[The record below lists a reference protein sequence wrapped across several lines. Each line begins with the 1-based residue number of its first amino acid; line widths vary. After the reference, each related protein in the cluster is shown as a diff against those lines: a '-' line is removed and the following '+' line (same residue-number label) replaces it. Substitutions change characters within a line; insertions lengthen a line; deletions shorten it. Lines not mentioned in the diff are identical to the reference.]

1 MDEDESMDEKV
12 KLSEDDMRA
21 VIRQLTSDYCDDAI
35 STEDFRSLELL
46 VAENPAAR
54 REYLHLM
61 KIHAEMVTQGKQHNN
76 IGNESPVE
84 KAIELAQSRKASSNE
99 STALTRSM
107 MLLFVAIAASLM
119 FLAAFNFTRPQSGQD
134 MPSIATNSKQGE
146 HAPNEYDNTDQLA
159 ELTTQAFGKIVAT
172 SEQARLFVGGVQV
185 DSNAEVPLLPGQE
198 ICLAGGTAEI
208 HFDNGIRSA
217 LQAPAI
223 LVPESSMLVHVSE
236 GNFTSTVSKAGIGFT
251 VTTPE
256 ARVIDLGTSFGVL
269 AKLGG
274 TTQVVVFE
282 GEVDVMALDGA
293 TSSEDGLSGDGE
305 LLRLKMGDGV
315 NLFSDGSIK
324 PVVSFSSADYQMPG
338 SLDTSE
344 RLLVDE
350 DLRRHSPIASVYD
363 SLDRVPGRYARYEI
377 VVGGMREDV
386 IAFADRRNHQWNG
399 ADESGMPEYLVG
411 GDYVKMI
418 NDVRY
423 IKDYRLYI
431 TIDRPTS
438 LYILADDR
446 AKPPK
451 WLTDQ
456 FVDTGDN
463 VGMDEGPHF
472 NNSGTVLQ
480 RDLPGKGPG
489 VSIDHLHS
497 VWVKDIDSPCTIEC
511 GAMLNVEQEFSAEN
525 NYNQAAYNHVLYG
538 IVAAPK

>member
-1 MDEDESMDEKV
+1 MDEK
-12 KLSEDDMRA
+12 KRLGEDDMRA

-61 KIHAEMVTQGKQHNN
+61 KIHAEMVTQGRQRNN
-76 IGNESPVE
+76 LGNESSVE
-84 KAIELAQSRKASSNE
+84 KAIELARSRQVTSAKSAVWV
-99 STALTRSM
+99 RPM
-107 MLLFVAIAASLM
+107 MLLSVAIAASLM
-119 FLAAFNFTRPQSGQD
+119 LLAALNFTHPRNEKDTSSVADSQ
-134 MPSIATNSKQGE
+134 QGSRILQ
-146 HAPNEYDNTDQLA
+146 APGEAGPLA
-159 ELTTQAFGKIVAT
+159 ELPSQAIGKIVTT
-172 SEQARLFVGGVQV
+172 SELCRLFVGGVQV
-185 DSNAEVPLLPGQE
+185 DSDAEVPLLPGQE
-198 ICLAGGTAEI
+198 VCLAGGTAEI
-208 HFDNGIRSA
+208 SFDNGIRSA

-223 LVPESSMLVHVSE
+223 LVPESSMLVHLSE

-293 TSSEDGLSGDGE
+293 ALTGDGE

-324 PVVSFSSADYQMPG
+324 PVVSFSSAAYQMPR
-338 SLDTSE
+338 SLDAE
-344 RLLVDE
+344 KLLVNE

-423 IKDYRLYI
+423 IKDYRLFI

-438 LYILADDR
+438 LYILVDDR

-456 FVDTGDN
+456 FEDTGDDI
-463 VGMDEGPHF
+463 GMDEGPHF
-472 NNSGTVLQ
+472 NNTGSVLQ

-497 VWVKDIDSPCTIEC
+497 VWVKEIDSPCTIEC
-511 GAMLNVEQEFSAEN
+511 GAMLNVVEAFSAEN
-525 NYNQAAYNHVLYG
+525 NYNKAAYNHVLYG
-538 IVAAPK
+538 IVAVPKE